1 MNVEITPEAILLTAS
16 VAAAIGYGFKKLRS
30 VFRTFDQIE
39 TAVTEM
45 SYQWQTNGK
54 TGMRDTMTHLL
65 EVAKKLET
73 EAVEARNRGNLVISQ
88 NEALLEEQVRVKA
101 ELKKIVRCDITEVP
115 DA

>member
-1 MNVEITPEAILLTAS
+1 MNVEITPEAILLMAS
-16 VAAAIGYGFKKLRS
+16 VIAALGYGLKKVRS

-39 TAVTEM
+39 SAVTEM